1 MKGIFLTCPACK
13 KPLSKNTY
21 LRPGSFLTIKCFHC
35 GMSVSLS
42 SEPRQIKITQLSPP
56 PVDNQNLTDD
66 DEDDMVVLS
75 L

>member
-1 MKGIFLTCPACK
+1 
-13 KPLSKNTY
+13 
-21 LRPGSFLTIKCFHC
+21 
-35 GMSVSLS
+35 MSVSLS